1 MCDRK
6 CHWDITLCFVLT
18 IFLPLGFQEGFLT
31 RSFPVSWGDLCHRA
45 KYPTVLHFPFWLLFS
60 KATAWNVRDFAFSS
74 TADYEKYPT
83 YGRTE
88 RILQWIPI
96 THHLDFTINIL
107 LCLFYHRHPS
117 FYPLRELLFFF
128 FFFLK
133 QMVLKKREERKE
145 GSIFKTGKGVLV
157 WCFMGD
163 GGSWPMAFT
172 VPERRTERSVA
183 RRCARLPGPQALKC
197 PSGAHI
203 WQICIP
209 GTMEAPPLVIVNLD
223 WRSAGFFWFWSGALN
238 P

>member
-31 RSFPVSWGDLCHRA
+31 RSFPVSWGDLCHQA

-83 YGRTE
+83 YCRTE

-128 FFFLK
+128 FFWNIWYWK
-133 QMVLKKREERKE
+133 KEKKEKREVSSRLER
-145 GSIFKTGKGVLV
+145 GCWFGA
-157 WCFMGD
+157 
-163 GGSWPMAFT
+163 SW
-172 VPERRTERSVA
+172 V
-183 RRCARLPGPQALKC
+183 
-197 PSGAHI
+197 
-203 WQICIP
+203 
-209 GTMEAPPLVIVNLD
+209 MEAHGP
-223 WRSAGFFWFWSGALN
+223 WFHSAWEKNREECG
-238 P
+238 

>member
-1 MCDRK
+1 
-6 CHWDITLCFVLT
+6 
-18 IFLPLGFQEGFLT
+18 
-31 RSFPVSWGDLCHRA
+31 
-45 KYPTVLHFPFWLLFS
+45 
-60 KATAWNVRDFAFSS
+60 
-74 TADYEKYPT
+74 
-83 YGRTE
+83 
-88 RILQWIPI
+88 
-96 THHLDFTINIL
+96 
-107 LCLFYHRHPS
+107 
-117 FYPLRELLFFF
+117 
-128 FFFLK
+128 
-133 QMVLKKREERKE
+133 MVLKKREERKE

-223 WRSAGFFWFWSGALN
+223 
-238 P
+238 